1 MGSDY
6 PLGGGLPHPVA
17 EVKSVGLSPDDE
29 QAVLGGNAGR
39 LLREER

>member
-17 EVKSVGLSPDDE
+17 AVKEVGFAPAE
-29 QAVLGGNAGR
+29 EEAVLGGNANG
-39 LLREER
+39 LLNIEG